1 MALVLYMPG
10 MVETEAAAAAS
21 ASVRQRR
28 SRFAGSAARGLRRA
42 MASRVPQG
50 DSIDEIIR
58 LAESKVI
65 STTPVWRRNISSP
78 LRPSSTMSSL
88 APESTAQSLSVVVP
102 LFAMALRAITRSP
115 AALSVGVIKTET
127 SNRVEVN

>member
-10 MVETEAAAAAS
+10 MVETEPAAAAS

-28 SRFAGSAARGLRRA
+28 RRFALAALFPQLSGCAEVVA

-65 STTPVWRRNISSP
+65 FLCFWMLSNIVMASFVRKKSGFSTLANDKEVWMT
-78 LRPSSTMSSL
+78 LSL
-88 APESTAQSLSVVVP
+88 
-102 LFAMALRAITRSP
+102 
-115 AALSVGVIKTET
+115 
-127 SNRVEVN
+127 